1 MTKNHSYCAGHE
13 RDEGQ
18 VRRRVEE
25 DRGRDQQRPAG
36 AGREDC
42 WPVMTMFIFLQIH
55 FQIQRHFQILKNQNK
70 NTDNERPDKV
80 GNGASSCGESS
91 FE

>member
-1 MTKNHSYCAGHE
+1 MTKSHSYCAGHE

-55 FQIQRHFQILKNQNK
+55 FQIQRQILTNKAKNM
-70 NTDNERPDKV
+70 TD
-80 GNGASSCGESS
+80 
-91 FE
+91 

>member
-55 FQIQRHFQILKNQNK
+55 FQTQRQILTNKAKNM
-70 NTDNERPDKV
+70 TD
-80 GNGASSCGESS
+80 
-91 FE
+91 